1 MSNNLNLSQVAA
13 AQNQKE
19 VTIND
24 QAGQLDAAITE
35 QFVADVSAGNVA
47 LTATQYRRA
56 VHIKATADA
65 TAADIALTLAATLV

>member
-24 QAGQLDAAITE
+24 QAAELDAA
-35 QFVADVSAGNVA
+35 
-47 LTATQYRRA
+47 LTAVLTVA
-56 VHIKATADA
+56 VDDTN
-65 TAADIALTLAATLV
+65 AATLSAE